1 MTGRRH
7 LQTDS
12 RNKYFALKT
21 FSTTITSGLDLER
34 LQKEIKGNKFA
45 PQHDR
50 IVPLLAAF
58 EHQGIYNLVFPW
70 ASGQSLH
77 DLCKKFDPVYFQ
89 GKRETATWFSPQ
101 WVLGECFGLADAL
114 AHVHGLVNTGSS
126 REAPQA
132 QIHADLKLENV
143 LCFALAP
150 DDPTAGL
157 VLKLADF
164 GEAELVGQD
173 GIVMQVAGRV
183 AHIKT
188 YRPPEYSHDGLLTL
202 TYDIWCLGC
211 LFLDFITWALLGYDG
226 VEEFQR
232 ARREEQEDPDI
243 TGDLGQV
250 FEDTFFKRVRAT
262 RSGLPFSGIT
272 WAGPDLEYVA
282 KPGRFSKRRFLPR
295 ATPVHIR
302 PKVKESVQKVSQRF
316 YSSSSQ
322 FQIPNDV
329 SSYINSSSR
338 SFESE
343 KAVLRCASSCHL
355 SRKEC

>member
-1 MTGRRH
+1 MLTERHH

-12 RNKYFALKT
+12 QIKYFALKT

-34 LQKEIKGNKFA
+34 LEKEIKGNKFA
-45 PQHDR
+45 PKHDR

-58 EHQGIYNLVFPW
+58 EHQGVYNLVFPW

-89 GKRETATWFSPQ
+89 GKRETATWFSPH
-101 WVLGECFGLADAL
+101 WLLGECFGIADAL
-114 AHVHGLVNTGSS
+114 AHVHGQVASAGSP
-126 REAPQA
+126 RNEAARA

-143 LCFALAP
+143 LCFAPTP
-150 DDPTAGL
+150 DDPRAGF

-232 ARREEQEDPDI
+232 ARREEQEDPEI
-243 TGDLGQV
+243 TGALGQF

-272 WAGPDLEYVA
+272 WAGPESECAA
-282 KPGRFSKRRFLPR
+282 KPGRFSRRRFLFR
-295 ATPVHIR
+295 AAPVDIR
-302 PKVKESVQKVSQRF
+302 PKVKESVQKVSQPL
-316 YSSSSQ
+316 YSISSQ
-322 FQIPNDV
+322 IRTSNDE
-329 SSYINSSSR
+329 SS
-338 SFESE
+338 
-343 KAVLRCASSCHL
+343 
-355 SRKEC
+355 